1 MEYYIGD
8 SIAIGSG
15 ELEFK
20 DKENPQVELYADRM
34 SRMSGTE
41 NDDSDMEL
49 LDEAGNISSG
59 LALKKHNDVLKY
71 GKQLLKS
78 RDAREVDK
86 LLAKMLASTSSLA
99 LMSIAVS
106 GDNSFISVS
115 YTHLTLPT
123 SDLV

>member
-1 MEYYIGD
+1 MEYHLGD

-15 ELEFK
+15 GLEFK

-41 NDDSDMEL
+41 NNDSDMEL
-49 LDEAGNISSG
+49 LGEAGNISSG

-86 LLAKMLASTSSLA
+86 LLAKMLGSTSSLA

-106 GDNSFISVS
+106 GDNSLISTIAKGAS
-115 YTHLTLPT
+115 LRGI
-123 SDLV
+123 

>member
-1 MEYYIGD
+1 MEYHLGD

-15 ELEFK
+15 GLEFE

-34 SRMSGTE
+34 SRVSGTE
-41 NDDSDMEL
+41 NNDSDMEL

-86 LLAKMLASTSSLA
+86 LLAKMLVSTSSLA
-99 LMSIAVS
+99 LMSIAVG
-106 GDNSFISVS
+106 GDSF
-115 YTHLTLPT
+115 T
-123 SDLV
+123 STIAKGASLRGL

>member
-1 MEYYIGD
+1 MEYHLGD

-15 ELEFK
+15 RLEFE

-41 NDDSDMEL
+41 NYDSDMEL

-71 GKQLLKS
+71 GKKLPKTVTHRPDKPGNTKVKPPKPKIKLTNQGLKRQKYS
-78 RDAREVDK
+78 CKRKE
-86 LLAKMLASTSSLA
+86 
-99 LMSIAVS
+99 
-106 GDNSFISVS
+106 
-115 YTHLTLPT
+115 
-123 SDLV
+123 

>member
-1 MEYYIGD
+1 MEYHIGD
-8 SIAIGSG
+8 SIPIGSG
-15 ELEFK
+15 GLEFK

-41 NDDSDMEL
+41 NNDSDMEL

-99 LMSIAVS
+99 LMSIGVS
-106 GDNSFISVS
+106 GDNSFISTIAKGAS
-115 YTHLTLPT
+115 LRGI
-123 SDLV
+123 

>member
-1 MEYYIGD
+1 MEYHLGD

-15 ELEFK
+15 GLEFK
-20 DKENPQVELYADRM
+20 DKEKENPQVELDANRM

-41 NDDSDMEL
+41 NYDSDMEL

-106 GDNSFISVS
+106 GDNSFISTIAKGAS
-115 YTHLTLPT
+115 LRGI
-123 SDLV
+123 

>member
-1 MEYYIGD
+1 MEYHLGD

-15 ELEFK
+15 GLEFE

-34 SRMSGTE
+34 SRVSGTE
-41 NDDSDMEL
+41 NNDSEMEL

-71 GKQLLKS
+71 GKQLLKT
-78 RDAREVDK
+78 RDGREVDK

-106 GDNSFISVS
+106 GDNSFISTIAKGVS
-115 YTHLTLPT
+115 LRGI
-123 SDLV
+123 

>member
-1 MEYYIGD
+1 MEYHIGD

-15 ELEFK
+15 ELEFE
-20 DKENPQVELYADRM
+20 DKENPQVELYTDRM

-41 NDDSDMEL
+41 NNDSDMEL

-106 GDNSFISVS
+106 GDNSFISTIAKDVS
-115 YTHLTLPT
+115 LRGI
-123 SDLV
+123 

>member
-1 MEYYIGD
+1 MEYHIGD

-15 ELEFK
+15 GLEFK

-59 LALKKHNDVLKY
+59 LALKKHNLVD
-71 GKQLLKS
+71 LL
-78 RDAREVDK
+78 
-86 LLAKMLASTSSLA
+86 T
-99 LMSIAVS
+99 VS
-106 GDNSFISVS
+106 EKVMTIVGVEA
-115 YTHLTLPT
+115 
-123 SDLV
+123 

>member
-1 MEYYIGD
+1 MEYHLGD
-8 SIAIGSG
+8 PIAIGSG
-15 ELEFK
+15 GLEFEE
-20 DKENPQVELYADRM
+20 KENPQVEIYADSM

-41 NDDSDMEL
+41 NNDSDMEL

-71 GKQLLKS
+71 GKQLLKT

-106 GDNSFISVS
+106 GDNSFIS
-115 YTHLTLPT
+115 TLAKCA
-123 SDLV
+123 SLRGI